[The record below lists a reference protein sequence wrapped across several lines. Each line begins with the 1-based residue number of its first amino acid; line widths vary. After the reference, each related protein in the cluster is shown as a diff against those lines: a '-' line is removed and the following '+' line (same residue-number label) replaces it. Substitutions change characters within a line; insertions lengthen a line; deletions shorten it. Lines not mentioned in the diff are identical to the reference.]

1 MADFT
6 NLNLE
11 GANEKLNKALTD
23 AKALKDNLLANHG
36 GDAST
41 ILASLQSKVND
52 LVSSFADMIPE
63 LPSIPNIN
71 MQSEFSQLT
80 NFDIGTPQYQS
91 QVASITAQ
99 FGTAMNAK
107 GLDIESLASQI
118 QAGRERNVFVDA
130 SGNIFNGEVQR
141 KVIGNEI
148 KFFKG
153 GNEDKDTSLQE
164 EVFIKEYKYPL
175 VETSPDKT
183 EFILELDENLKGQE
197 YRNDFVE
204 MGEMIE
210 YTPISKANSC
220 LIKFDSKKPH
230 ILEFDIDDTD
240 RGFTQNMVG
249 GQIVIPNMYKITGEE
264 DTTNSDV
271 VPENTGN
278 GTLQEQLEGGA
289 ATDFLDIDTED
300 LIQIML
306 NDPDPNERELAD
318 GALQERANEQR

>member
-1 MADFT
+1 MAQEYSFT
-6 NLNLE
+6 QEERNNLF
-11 GANEKLNKALTD
+11 APT
-23 AKALKDNLLANHG
+23 
-36 GDAST
+36 
-41 ILASLQSKVND
+41 KVY
-52 LVSSFADMIPE
+52 SSFGRDQLNDFMILHVYDTDGNLIVTKVLGLNE
-63 LPSIPNIN
+63 VSFENDGDFIDIN
-71 MQSEFSQLT
+71 VGQHLRDLGFSEGEYDVVYKFLRR
-80 NFDIGTPQYQS
+80 
-91 QVASITAQ
+91 
-99 FGTAMNAK
+99 
-107 GLDIESLASQI
+107 L
-118 QAGRERNVFVDA
+118 AGRERTIFVDGD
-130 SGNIFNGEVQR
+130 GNIFNGEVRR
-141 KVIGNEI
+141 KVVGSDI

-175 VETSPDKT
+175 VETSPDRT
-183 EFILELDENLKGQE
+183 EFILELDENIKGGE

-210 YTPISKANSC
+210 YTPISKANMG

-230 ILEFDIDDTD
+230 ILEFDIDPQD

-264 DTTNSDV
+264 DTDNSDI

-278 GTLQEQLEGGA
+278 GTLQQQLESGA
-289 ATDFLDIDTED
+289 ATDFLDLSNEELIDI
-300 LIQIML
+300 LL

>member
-1 MADFT
+1 MAQEYSFT
-6 NLNLE
+6 QQERNNLF
-11 GANEKLNKALTD
+11 APT
-23 AKALKDNLLANHG
+23 
-36 GDAST
+36 
-41 ILASLQSKVND
+41 KVY
-52 LVSSFADMIPE
+52 SSFGRDQLNDFMMLHVYDTDGNLIVTKVLGLNE
-63 LPSIPNIN
+63 VSFENDGDFIDIN
-71 MQSEFSQLT
+71 VGQHLRDLGFSEGEYDVVYKFLRR
-80 NFDIGTPQYQS
+80 
-91 QVASITAQ
+91 
-99 FGTAMNAK
+99 
-107 GLDIESLASQI
+107 L
-118 QAGRERNVFVDA
+118 AGRERTIFVDGD
-130 SGNIFNGEVQR
+130 GNIFNGEVRR
-141 KVIGNEI
+141 KVVGSDI

-175 VETSPDKT
+175 VETSPDRT
-183 EFILELDENLKGQE
+183 EFILELDENIKGGE

-210 YTPISKANSC
+210 YTPISKDNMG

-230 ILEFDIDDTD
+230 ILEFDIDPQD

-264 DTTNSDV
+264 DTDNSDI

-278 GTLQEQLEGGA
+278 GTLQQQLESGA
-289 ATDFLDIDTED
+289 ATDFLDLSNEELIDI
-300 LIQIML
+300 LL

>member
-1 MADFT
+1 MAQEYSFT
-6 NLNLE
+6 QEERNNLF
-11 GANEKLNKALTD
+11 APT
-23 AKALKDNLLANHG
+23 
-36 GDAST
+36 
-41 ILASLQSKVND
+41 KVY
-52 LVSSFADMIPE
+52 SSFGRDQLNDFLMLHVYDTNGNLIVTKVLGLNE
-63 LPSIPNIN
+63 VSFENDGDFIDIN
-71 MQSEFSQLT
+71 VGQHLRDLGFSEGEYDVVYKFLRR
-80 NFDIGTPQYQS
+80 
-91 QVASITAQ
+91 
-99 FGTAMNAK
+99 
-107 GLDIESLASQI
+107 L
-118 QAGRERNVFVDA
+118 AGRERTIFVDGD
-130 SGNIFNGEVQR
+130 GNIFNGEVRR
-141 KVIGNEI
+141 KVVGSDI

-175 VETSPDKT
+175 VETSPDRT
-183 EFILELDENLKGQE
+183 EFILELDENIKGGE

-210 YTPISKANSC
+210 YTPISKDNMG

-230 ILEFDIDDTD
+230 ILEFDIDPQD

-264 DTTNSDV
+264 DTDNSDV

-278 GTLQEQLEGGA
+278 GTLQQQLESGA
-289 ATDFLDIDTED
+289 ATDFLDLSNEELIDI
-300 LIQIML
+300 LL